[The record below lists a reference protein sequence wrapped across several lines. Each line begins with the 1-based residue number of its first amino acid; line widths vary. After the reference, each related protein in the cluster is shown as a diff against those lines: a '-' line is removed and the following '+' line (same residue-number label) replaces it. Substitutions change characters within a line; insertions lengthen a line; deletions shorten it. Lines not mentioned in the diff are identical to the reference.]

1 MAKRRPPTVHGVVL
15 VDKPAGMTSHDVVG
29 KLRKSLGE
37 RRIGH
42 AGTLDPDATGVLVVG
57 VGRVTRLMQFVT
69 GADKE
74 YSAEV
79 VLGSRTS
86 TLDDSGEVLESFD
99 MSGVTIDEGRSV
111 VQCHLLGDIMQIP
124 PMVSALKVD
133 GKRLHEYAREGVE
146 IERQARPVH
155 ISRFD
160 LELTGESGVWKMI
173 VVCSS
178 GTYVRT
184 LADDLGRLLGGG
196 AHLRNLR
203 RHRVG
208 RFTESMC
215 CVLDSPQLLPDVEM
229 VSHLPRVDVDSDTA
243 ARVMN
248 GAMMPGIVESGWV
261 GAGPWRVHGPH
272 GELLGVYEG
281 SGRTSESGERLVK
294 PSVVLDFGTTPVVG
308 G

>member
-1 MAKRRPPTVHGVVL
+1 MAKRRPPVVHGTVVI
-15 VDKPAGMTSHDVVG
+15 DKPAGMTSHDVVG
-29 KLRKSLGE
+29 KLRKVLGE

-57 VGRVTRLMQFVT
+57 VGRATRLMQWVT
-69 GADKE
+69 GADKD
-74 YSAEV
+74 YSCEV

-86 TLDDSGEVLESFD
+86 TLDDSGEVLETFD
-99 MSGVTIDEGRSV
+99 MTAVSVDEARRV
-111 VQCHLLGDIMQIP
+111 IREHLLGDIEQVP

-146 IERQARPVH
+146 IERKARPVRV
-155 ISRFD
+155 SRFD
-160 LELTGESGVWKMI
+160 VDATPEQGVWKMF
-173 VVCSS
+173 VTCSS

-196 AHLRNLR
+196 AHIRRLR

-215 CVLDSPQLLPDVEM
+215 SSLEAPELLAEEEM
-229 VSHLPRVDVDSDTA
+229 VAHLGRIDVDAETT

-248 GAMMPGIVESGWV
+248 GAMLPVDARFV
-261 GAGPWRVHGPH
+261 GEGPWRLHAPG
-272 GELLGVYEG
+272 GELLGVYER
-281 SGRTSESGERLVK
+281 SGRKTDAGVDLVK
-294 PSVVLDFGTTPVVG
+294 PAVVLSVG